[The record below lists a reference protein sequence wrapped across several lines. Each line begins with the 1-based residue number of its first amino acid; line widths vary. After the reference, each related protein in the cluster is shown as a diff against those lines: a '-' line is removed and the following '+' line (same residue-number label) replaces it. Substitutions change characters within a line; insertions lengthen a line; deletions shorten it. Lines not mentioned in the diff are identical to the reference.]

1 MVSHACE
8 RCGKP
13 LDRSTRS
20 YVAAIRMWVATCP
33 RCGFATRWNLR
44 RARMPSWVWARTRA
58 INIRLG
64 VALAA
69 GQFAGLLSYPY
80 AAIIGEESPQFAA
93 QFAALGSGGPIQSDL
108 VAFVFILG
116 AIIALFAA
124 ISAVL
129 MAPHRGLLT
138 RLACAWILAAL
149 PVPLVLLCMAMP
161 VQWGDAW
168 YFLRSLQ
175 SDLGLAPYLGLL
187 AIPVVLSA
195 ILAAILGPIVGAGRR
210 AILRRHARAQTER
223 LRGLRHAVSATH
235 SAVPHARH

>member
-1 MVSHACE
+1 MVSHTCE

-44 RARMPSWVWARTRA
+44 RARMPSWVWVRTRA

-69 GQFAGLLSYPY
+69 GQFAGLLSCPY
-80 AAIIGEESPQFAA
+80 AAVIGEESP
-93 QFAALGSGGPIQSDL
+93 QFAALGSGGPIPNHL

-124 ISAVL
+124 ISAVM

-161 VQWGDAW
+161 VQWRDAW

-175 SDLGLAPYLGLL
+175 SSLGLAPYLGLL

-223 LRGLRHAVSATH
+223 LRGLRHAVSAAHPTVPSAH
-235 SAVPHARH
+235 S

>member
-8 RCGKP
+8 RCGTQ
-13 LDRSTRS
+13 LGRSTRTYAPS
-20 YVAAIRMWVATCP
+20 VRMWVATCP

-44 RARMPSWVWARTRA
+44 RARMPSWVWVRTRA

-69 GQFAGLLSYPY
+69 GQFAGLLSCPY
-80 AAIIGEESPQFAA
+80 AAVIGEEWTQFAP
-93 QFAALGSGGPIQSDL
+93 LGSGGAIPSPP

-116 AIIALFAA
+116 SIIALFAA
-124 ISAVL
+124 ISAVM

-161 VQWGDAW
+161 VQWDEAW
-168 YFLRSLQ
+168 FFLRSLQ
-175 SDLGLAPYLGLL
+175 SSLGLAPYLGLL

-195 ILAAILGPIVGAGRR
+195 LLAAILGPIVGAGRR

-223 LRGLRHAVSATH
+223 LRGLRHAVSAAHPTVPSAH
-235 SAVPHARH
+235 S